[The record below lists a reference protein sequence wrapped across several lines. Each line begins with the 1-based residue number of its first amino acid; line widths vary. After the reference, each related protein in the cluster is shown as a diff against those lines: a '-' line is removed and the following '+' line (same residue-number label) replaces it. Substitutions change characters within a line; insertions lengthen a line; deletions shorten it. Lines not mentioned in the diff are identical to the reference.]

1 MMKKIAIFALAFFY
15 CGAAY
20 SQGYKR
26 PGLLI
31 LSHGSS
37 AMEVNNKVE
46 DMVARIR
53 KENNEKK
60 LFHAVENAFLE
71 VGQPTAKTGVK
82 RLQDAGC
89 DRIIVVPFF
98 TSQDGHTQDD
108 IPVVMG
114 LSSDPEVLEELKGE
128 GIELANPTVPVVIT
142 KTLNETNVLADFIKS
157 EVASMSKKSK
167 DEALVAIS
175 LEANDYRNIV
185 FPTINKA
192 AKAAA
197 QSKGIK
203 KYKDVY
209 SWQDETFW
217 TNAMPTVK
225 EFSKN
230 SRRVI
235 ITSVYTT
242 RSAQSLFE
250 NASKAAKAKG
260 IDTEEGFGKAE
271 LIFSKNS
278 LIDYKGTPKAV
289 LELAEGY
296 L

>member
-1 MMKKIAIFALAFFY
+1 MTRSIIKKIAIFALAFFC
-15 CGAAY
+15 CGAAH
-20 SQGYKR
+20 SQEYKH
-26 PGLLI
+26 PGLLV

-37 AMEVNNKVE
+37 SLEVNNKVE

-71 VGQPTAKTGVK
+71 VGQPTARTGVE
-82 RLQDAGC
+82 RLQKAGC

-114 LSSDPEVLEELKGE
+114 LSSNPEVIEELKGE
-128 GIELANPTVPVVIT
+128 GIALANPTVFVVIT

-167 DEALVAIS
+167 EEALVVIS

-185 FPTINKA
+185 FPTINNA
-192 AKAAA
+192 TKAAA
-197 QSKGIK
+197 QSKDIK

-217 TNAMPTVK
+217 TNVTPTLK
-225 EFSKN
+225 EFSKT

-235 ITSVYTT
+235 ITS
-242 RSAQSLFE
+242 
-250 NASKAAKAKG
+250 
-260 IDTEEGFGKAE
+260 
-271 LIFSKNS
+271 
-278 LIDYKGTPKAV
+278 
-289 LELAEGY
+289 
-296 L
+296 